1 MRHSIVCVALCS
13 ALLVIPGCGS
23 APSAPI
29 SPVIH
34 TETIEAKVQ
43 VPVSCIDS
51 VPPSPAL
58 LSDAEL
64 LAAPDGS
71 AVDRIWRDHLQR
83 QTWEAELTGLLAA
96 CVSHAVMQ

>member
-1 MRHSIVCVALCS
+1 MRHSIVCAALCS

-23 APSAPI
+23 TPPAPI
-29 SPVIH
+29 SAVVH
-34 TETIEAKVQ
+34 TATVEAKVE

-51 VPPSPAL
+51 VPLGPAF

-64 LAAPDGS
+64 LATPNGS

-83 QTWEAELTGLLAA
+83 QKWEGELTALLAA
-96 CVSHAVMQ
+96 CVSRPSGQ